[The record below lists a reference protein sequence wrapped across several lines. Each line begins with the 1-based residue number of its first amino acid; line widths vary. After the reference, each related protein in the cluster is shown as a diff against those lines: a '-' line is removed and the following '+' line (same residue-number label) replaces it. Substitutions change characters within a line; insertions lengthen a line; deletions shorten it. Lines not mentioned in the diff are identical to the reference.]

1 MKKAR
6 LIALS
11 ALISGALVLTG
22 CQNQPTKEEQAGLVG
37 AIAGGLLG
45 SQVGDGKGRMAAIM
59 AGTIIGHHMGSS
71 LGRTMDEVD
80 RMKANQALESQP
92 GIKHRL
98 GPTRILATSTR
109 LPQPVPSLR
118 NQLRL
123 KRFSLAVNTPPK
135 RGLAVRKR
143 WSTAQRVAKMTAP
156 GRLSA
161 LNKLL
166 AKAAAH
172 GRTSRKTRSTC

>member
-11 ALISGALVLTG
+11 ALISGALMLTG

-71 LGRTMDEVD
+71 VGRTMDEVD

-92 GIKHRL
+92 VNKTSTWTNPDSGNKYAVT
-98 GPTRILATSTR
+98 PTRTFFEKSAETQEIQPCREYTTEAWIGGQKEMVYGTACRQDDGSWKIVST
-109 LPQPVPSLR
+109 
-118 NQLRL
+118 
-123 KRFSLAVNTPPK
+123 K
-135 RGLAVRKR
+135 
-143 WSTAQRVAKMTAP
+143 
-156 GRLSA
+156 
-161 LNKLL
+161 
-166 AKAAAH
+166 
-172 GRTSRKTRSTC
+172 